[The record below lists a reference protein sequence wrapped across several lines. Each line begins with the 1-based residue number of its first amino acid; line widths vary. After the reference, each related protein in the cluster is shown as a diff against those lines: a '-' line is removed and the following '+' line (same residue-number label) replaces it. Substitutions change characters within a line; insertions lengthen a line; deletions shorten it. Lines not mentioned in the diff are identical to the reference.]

1 MHNNIFE
8 FFYKT
13 LAATQMEDDN
23 FRLRPLSLQYNSVTS
38 LLINQKKVIHLAA
51 LTSKFVSFSGSGDDH
66 PVGPPIWPLS
76 VSTAYKVHH

>member
-1 MHNNIFE
+1 MHKNIFE

-23 FRLRPLSLQYNSVTS
+23 FRLRPISLLHNSVTS
-38 LLINQKKVIHLAA
+38 LLINQKKVTHLAA
-51 LTSKFVSFSGSGDDH
+51 LSSKFVSFSRSGDDH